1 MHTKQLFSISET
13 KIGSIIFK
21 SQESIIHSHQH
32 IGQFA
37 IDQMSVVCLCFV
49 FVFVFVFSHFGRERN
64 CSQTKLLS
72 FWILVLHLD
81 GWYLVP
87 LECILDLDSS
97 VHSVFIFLGF
107 VRLGWV
113 GFVTFV
119 WVRLVHV
126 SFGVAS
132 QFRNQFCMYCSL

>member
-21 SQESIIHSHQH
+21 S
-32 IGQFA
+32 QFA

-49 FVFVFVFSHFGRERN
+49 FVFVFVFSHFGPERN

-81 GWYLVP
+81 GWVL
-87 LECILDLDSS
+87 
-97 VHSVFIFLGF
+97 
-107 VRLGWV
+107 
-113 GFVTFV
+113 
-119 WVRLVHV
+119 
-126 SFGVAS
+126 
-132 QFRNQFCMYCSL
+132 